1 MSWQAMKS
9 ERDERELSE
18 GNPFLSSLD
27 AALLVG
33 GASPAYIMD

>member
-9 ERDERELSE
+9 ERDERER
-18 GNPFLSSLD
+18 NPFLSGLD

-33 GASPAYIMD
+33 GVNPAYIMD